1 MENTMKIGDDTMKA
15 MQGNRNVCR
24 SIMNSALV
32 GLLLLHVG
40 CAATATT
47 RNPDSPFEAVSTPD
61 SGPPMLKLMNADIIE
76 ANVNCSG
83 ESVQSIAI
91 PPGEQREVRLPA
103 GQYSCILSGG
113 DATPH
118 TWSETYEADTVYR
131 VTLYTKQT
139 VRL

>member
-1 MENTMKIGDDTMKA
+1 MKIESNTMNA

-24 SIMNSALV
+24 SIMTSALL

-40 CAATATT
+40 CAATAPT
-47 RNPDSPFEAVSTPD
+47 RNPNSPFEAVSAPD
-61 SGPPMLKLMNADIIE
+61 SGPPMLKLVNADVIE

-83 ESVQSIAI
+83 QSVQSIAV

-113 DATPH
+113 DARPH
-118 TWSETYEADTVYR
+118 TWSETYEDDTVYM
-131 VTLYTKQT
+131 VTLFTRQT
-139 VRL
+139 TRL